1 MWMSGHPGNRRQWK
15 AEMMT
20 AATHLACVARSQSM
34 GNGIPGLQKRKKRI
48 MKMVLFYTLHTTKR
62 RRNMKKQGFGTTK
75 DGKEA
80 LLYTLSNKNGME
92 ISVTDYGA
100 HLVSVLV
107 PDKDGKKRDVV
118 LGFDSVTGYETDG
131 SHFGATIGRNGNRI
145 AGAAFELHGKTY
157 QLAKNENNNNLH
169 SGPDGYDYRLWN
181 VEEADDSAVTF
192 VLMSPD
198 GDQGFPGNFE
208 VSVTYT
214 LTDENAV
221 EIHYEGSCDQ
231 DTVVNMT
238 NHSYFNLAGHDAG
251 SIENQTLV
259 LKAEQFS
266 PVIDS
271 ASIPT
276 GEHAPVQGTPMDFT
290 SEKAIGAEI
299 EADFEQLKLTGGYD
313 HNFILDK
320 AVEGSIELMAVASPW
335 KPSRICHAFSS
346 TPETSLLRLPER
358 MGYSM
363 TNATAS
369 AWNLSM
375 CRMPSTRRVRRN
387 RSSRQAIL
395 TTPQPY
401 TNSFSKILF
410 YSNPRK

>member
-1 MWMSGHPGNRRQWK
+1 
-15 AEMMT
+15 
-20 AATHLACVARSQSM
+20 
-34 GNGIPGLQKRKKRI
+34 
-48 MKMVLFYTLHTTKR
+48 
-62 RRNMKKQGFGTTK
+62 
-75 DGKEA
+75 
-80 LLYTLSNKNGME
+80 
-92 ISVTDYGA
+92 
-100 HLVSVLV
+100 
-107 PDKDGKKRDVV
+107 
-118 LGFDSVTGYETDG
+118 
-131 SHFGATIGRNGNRI
+131 
-145 AGAAFELHGKTY
+145 
-157 QLAKNENNNNLH
+157 
-169 SGPDGYDYRLWN
+169 
-181 VEEADDSAVTF
+181 
-192 VLMSPD
+192 MSPD

-290 SEKAIGAEI
+290 REKAIGAEI

-320 AVEGSIELMAVASPW
+320 AVEGSIELMAVASC
-335 KPSRICHAFSS
+335 KESGITMEALHGSAMRSV
-346 TPETSLLRLPER
+346 LRRKLHCS
-358 MGYSM
+358 GYRKE
-363 TNATAS
+363 
-369 AWNLSM
+369 WG
-375 CRMPSTRRVRRN
+375 
-387 RSSRQAIL
+387 IL
-395 TTPQPY
+395 
-401 TNSFSKILF
+401 
-410 YSNPRK
+410 

>member
-1 MWMSGHPGNRRQWK
+1 
-15 AEMMT
+15 
-20 AATHLACVARSQSM
+20 M
-34 GNGIPGLQKRKKRI
+34 GIKVSEFGKTSKGKIAHI
-48 MKMVLFYTLHTTKR
+48 YTLV
-62 RRNMKKQGFGTTK
+62 N
-75 DGKEA
+75 GKGMA
-80 LLYTLSNKNGME
+80 LE
-92 ISVTDYGA
+92 VTDYGA
-100 HLVSVLV
+100 TMVSILAPDAKGRSKDVLLGY
-107 PDKDGKKRDVV
+107 DDVQ
-118 LGFDSVTGYETDG
+118 DYEQGTCY
-131 SHFGATIGRNGNRI
+131 FGAIIGRNGNRI

-320 AVEGSIELMAVASPW
+320 AVEGSIELMAVASCKESGITMEAFTDLPCVQFYAGNFIAPVTGKNGVFYDKRNGFCLESQYVPNAVNQEGEE
-335 KPSRICHAFSS
+335 KP
-346 TPETSLLRLPER
+346 
-358 MGYSM
+358 
-363 TNATAS
+363 
-369 AWNLSM
+369 
-375 CRMPSTRRVRRN
+375 
-387 RSSRQAIL
+387 IL
-395 TTPQPY
+395 EAGDTYDTTTVY
-401 TNSFSKILF
+401 KFIF
-410 YSNPRK
+410 

>member
-1 MWMSGHPGNRRQWK
+1 
-15 AEMMT
+15 
-20 AATHLACVARSQSM
+20 
-34 GNGIPGLQKRKKRI
+34 
-48 MKMVLFYTLHTTKR
+48 
-62 RRNMKKQGFGTTK
+62 MKKQGFGTTK

-290 SEKAIGAEI
+290 EMKPIGRDIQEDYQALSRFRT
-299 EADFEQLKLTGGYD
+299 AQTDRRLRPQLYPGQG
-313 HNFILDK
+313 
-320 AVEGSIELMAVASPW
+320 
-335 KPSRICHAFSS
+335 
-346 TPETSLLRLPER
+346 
-358 MGYSM
+358 
-363 TNATAS
+363 
-369 AWNLSM
+369 
-375 CRMPSTRRVRRN
+375 CRG
-387 RSSRQAIL
+387 
-395 TTPQPY
+395 
-401 TNSFSKILF
+401 KH
-410 YSNPRK
+410 

>member
-1 MWMSGHPGNRRQWK
+1 
-15 AEMMT
+15 
-20 AATHLACVARSQSM
+20 
-34 GNGIPGLQKRKKRI
+34 
-48 MKMVLFYTLHTTKR
+48 MVLFYTLHTTKR

-169 SGPDGYDYRLWN
+169 SGPDGYDYRLWD

-320 AVEGSIELMAVASPW
+320 AVEGSIELMAVASCKESGITMEAFTDLPCVQFYAGNFIA
-335 KPSRICHAFSS
+335 PVTGGETDPRGRRYLRHHNRIQIHF
-346 TPETSLLRLPER
+346 LRS
-358 MGYSM
+358 YFI
-363 TNATAS
+363 
-369 AWNLSM
+369 
-375 CRMPSTRRVRRN
+375 
-387 RSSRQAIL
+387 AIL
-395 TTPQPY
+395 ENNAKNSAPQSVNY
-401 TNSFSKILF
+401 CVTDFRRTSVRLQICSLQFALCSTAFFALFSGLAIETA
-410 YSNPRK
+410 

>member
-1 MWMSGHPGNRRQWK
+1 
-15 AEMMT
+15 
-20 AATHLACVARSQSM
+20 
-34 GNGIPGLQKRKKRI
+34 
-48 MKMVLFYTLHTTKR
+48 
-62 RRNMKKQGFGTTK
+62 MKKQGFGTTK

-313 HNFILDK
+313 HNWEVFCNPCATLSDPVSGRSMSVCTDCPGIQLYAGNFLDETGK
-320 AVEGSIELMAVASPW
+320 GGVHYGKRSGVAL
-335 KPSRICHAFSS
+335 
-346 TPETSLLRLPER
+346 ETQFYPDSLHHP
-358 MGYSM
+358 G
-363 TNATAS
+363 
-369 AWNLSM
+369 W
-375 CRMPSTRRVRRN
+375 
-387 RSSRQAIL
+387 
-395 TTPQPY
+395 PQPITRAGETY
-401 TNSFSKILF
+401 RSETVYRFSWD
-410 YSNPRK
+410 S

>member
-1 MWMSGHPGNRRQWK
+1 
-15 AEMMT
+15 
-20 AATHLACVARSQSM
+20 M
-34 GNGIPGLQKRKKRI
+34 GIKVSEFGKTSKGKIAHI
-48 MKMVLFYTLHTTKR
+48 YTLV
-62 RRNMKKQGFGTTK
+62 N
-75 DGKEA
+75 GKGMA
-80 LLYTLSNKNGME
+80 LE
-92 ISVTDYGA
+92 VTDYGA
-100 HLVSVLV
+100 TMVSILAPDAKGRSKDVLLGY
-107 PDKDGKKRDVV
+107 DDVQ
-118 LGFDSVTGYETDG
+118 DYEQGTCY
-131 SHFGATIGRNGNRI
+131 FGAIIGRNGNRI

-320 AVEGSIELMAVASPW
+320 AVEGSIELMAVASCKESGITMEAFTDLPCVQFYAGNFIAPVTGKNGVFYDKRNGFCLESQYVPNAINQEGEE
-335 KPSRICHAFSS
+335 KP
-346 TPETSLLRLPER
+346 
-358 MGYSM
+358 
-363 TNATAS
+363 
-369 AWNLSM
+369 
-375 CRMPSTRRVRRN
+375 
-387 RSSRQAIL
+387 IL
-395 TTPQPY
+395 EAGDTYDTTTVY
-401 TNSFSKILF
+401 KFIF
-410 YSNPRK
+410 

>member
-1 MWMSGHPGNRRQWK
+1 
-15 AEMMT
+15 
-20 AATHLACVARSQSM
+20 
-34 GNGIPGLQKRKKRI
+34 
-48 MKMVLFYTLHTTKR
+48 MVLFYTLHTTKR

-290 SEKAIGAEI
+290 REKAIGAEI

-320 AVEGSIELMAVASPW
+320 AVEGSIELMAVASC
-335 KPSRICHAFSS
+335 KESGITMEAF
-346 TPETSLLRLPER
+346 TDLPCVQFYAGNFIAPVTGKNGVFYDKR
-358 MGYSM
+358 NGFC
-363 TNATAS
+363 
-369 AWNLSM
+369 WNLSM

>member
-1 MWMSGHPGNRRQWK
+1 
-15 AEMMT
+15 
-20 AATHLACVARSQSM
+20 
-34 GNGIPGLQKRKKRI
+34 
-48 MKMVLFYTLHTTKR
+48 
-62 RRNMKKQGFGTTK
+62 MKKQGFGTTK

-320 AVEGSIELMAVASPW
+320 AVEGSIELMAVASC
-335 KPSRICHAFSS
+335 KESGITMEAF
-346 TPETSLLRLPER
+346 T
-358 MGYSM
+358 YSM

-401 TNSFSKILF
+401 TNSFSKIIF
-410 YSNPRK
+410 

>member
-1 MWMSGHPGNRRQWK
+1 
-15 AEMMT
+15 
-20 AATHLACVARSQSM
+20 
-34 GNGIPGLQKRKKRI
+34 
-48 MKMVLFYTLHTTKR
+48 
-62 RRNMKKQGFGTTK
+62 MKKQGFGTTK

-169 SGPDGYDYRLWN
+169 SGPDGYDYRLWD

-231 DTVVNMT
+231 DTGCQ
-238 NHSYFNLAGHDAG
+238 HDKPQLLQPAGHDA
-251 SIENQTLV
+251 
-259 LKAEQFS
+259 
-266 PVIDS
+266 D
-271 ASIPT
+271 
-276 GEHAPVQGTPMDFT
+276 
-290 SEKAIGAEI
+290 
-299 EADFEQLKLTGGYD
+299 
-313 HNFILDK
+313 
-320 AVEGSIELMAVASPW
+320 
-335 KPSRICHAFSS
+335 
-346 TPETSLLRLPER
+346 LLRTR
-358 MGYSM
+358 H
-363 TNATAS
+363 
-369 AWNLSM
+369 LS
-375 CRMPSTRRVRRN
+375 
-387 RSSRQAIL
+387 
-395 TTPQPY
+395 
-401 TNSFSKILF
+401 
-410 YSNPRK
+410 

>member
-1 MWMSGHPGNRRQWK
+1 
-15 AEMMT
+15 
-20 AATHLACVARSQSM
+20 
-34 GNGIPGLQKRKKRI
+34 
-48 MKMVLFYTLHTTKR
+48 
-62 RRNMKKQGFGTTK
+62 MKKQGFGTTK

-169 SGPDGYDYRLWN
+169 SGPDGYDYRLWD

-238 NHSYFNLAGHDAG
+238 NHSYFNLAGHDSG
-251 SIENQTLV
+251 SVEGQCVKIFADSFTENDENCLPTGRIVSL
-259 LKAEQFS
+259 
-266 PVIDS
+266 DS
-271 ASIPT
+271 AE
-276 GEHAPVQGTPMDFT
+276 GAPMDFRSFT
-290 SEKAIGAEI
+290 AIGEHLHDPSI
-299 EADFEQLKLTGGYD
+299 HLKNGSGYD
-313 HNFILDK
+313 HNYILKKPDGK
-320 AVEGSIELMAVASPW
+320 LCARVYSPT
-335 KPSRICHAFSS
+335 SRILLDCRTTEPGLQFYTGNFLLFRSNIRGKGGAVYADRSGFCL
-346 TPETSLLRLPER
+346 ETQHFPNAMQHPHFPSVVLPA
-358 MGYSM
+358 GDLY
-363 TNATAS
+363 
-369 AWNLSM
+369 
-375 CRMPSTRRVRRN
+375 
-387 RSSRQAIL
+387 RSVTEYRFDI
-395 TTPQPY
+395 
-401 TNSFSKILF
+401 N
-410 YSNPRK
+410 

>member
-1 MWMSGHPGNRRQWK
+1 
-15 AEMMT
+15 
-20 AATHLACVARSQSM
+20 M

-320 AVEGSIELMAVASPW
+320 AVEGSIELMAVASCKESGITMEAFTDLPCVQFYAGNFIAPVTGKNGVFYDKRNGFCLESQYVPNAINQEGEE
-335 KPSRICHAFSS
+335 KP
-346 TPETSLLRLPER
+346 
-358 MGYSM
+358 
-363 TNATAS
+363 
-369 AWNLSM
+369 
-375 CRMPSTRRVRRN
+375 
-387 RSSRQAIL
+387 IL
-395 TTPQPY
+395 EAGDTYDTTTVY
-401 TNSFSKILF
+401 KFIF
-410 YSNPRK
+410 

>member
-1 MWMSGHPGNRRQWK
+1 
-15 AEMMT
+15 
-20 AATHLACVARSQSM
+20 
-34 GNGIPGLQKRKKRI
+34 
-48 MKMVLFYTLHTTKR
+48 MVLFYTLHTTKR

-192 VLMSPD
+192 VLMSQD

-320 AVEGSIELMAVASPW
+320 A
-335 KPSRICHAFSS
+335 SRICHAFSS

-387 RSSRQAIL
+387 RSLRQVIL

-410 YSNPRK
+410 

>member
-1 MWMSGHPGNRRQWK
+1 
-15 AEMMT
+15 
-20 AATHLACVARSQSM
+20 
-34 GNGIPGLQKRKKRI
+34 
-48 MKMVLFYTLHTTKR
+48 
-62 RRNMKKQGFGTTK
+62 MKKQGFGTTK

-238 NHSYFNLAGHDAG
+238 NHSYFNLNGEGD
-251 SIENQTLV
+251 V
-259 LKAEQFS
+259 LGQKLR
-266 PVIDS
+266 IY
-271 ASIPT
+271 ASRYLEGNNETCPT
-276 GEHAPVQGTPMDFT
+276 GNILPVAGTPMDFRRP
-290 SEKAIGAEI
+290 APIGSRLD
-299 EADFEQLKLTGGYD
+299 ADFEQLRHGHGYD
-313 HNFILDK
+313 HNWVLSRRSAHDLELAATVYEPAAGRYMEVWTTEPGIQFYGGNFFD
-320 AVEGSIELMAVASPW
+320 GSLAGKGGKSYGRRASL
-335 KPSRICHAFSS
+335 AL
-346 TPETSLLRLPER
+346 ETQHFPDSPNHP
-358 MGYSM
+358 GF
-363 TNATAS
+363 
-369 AWNLSM
+369 
-375 CRMPSTRRVRRN
+375 PSTVLGPGQRYRHVCV
-387 RSSRQAIL
+387 
-395 TTPQPY
+395 Y
-401 TNSFSKILF
+401 KFST
-410 YSNPRK
+410 R

>member
-1 MWMSGHPGNRRQWK
+1 
-15 AEMMT
+15 
-20 AATHLACVARSQSM
+20 M
-34 GNGIPGLQKRKKRI
+34 GIKVSKFGKTSKGKIAHI
-48 MKMVLFYTLHTTKR
+48 YTLV
-62 RRNMKKQGFGTTK
+62 N
-75 DGKEA
+75 GKGMA
-80 LLYTLSNKNGME
+80 LE
-92 ISVTDYGA
+92 VTDYGA
-100 HLVSVLV
+100 TMVSILAPDAKGRSKDVLLGY
-107 PDKDGKKRDVV
+107 DDVQ
-118 LGFDSVTGYETDG
+118 DYEQGTCY
-131 SHFGATIGRNGNRI
+131 FGAIIGRNGNRI

-320 AVEGSIELMAVASPW
+320 AVEGSIELMAVASCKESGITMEAFTDLPCVQFYAGNFIAPVTGKNGVFYDKRNGFCLESQYVPNAINQEGEE
-335 KPSRICHAFSS
+335 KP
-346 TPETSLLRLPER
+346 
-358 MGYSM
+358 
-363 TNATAS
+363 
-369 AWNLSM
+369 
-375 CRMPSTRRVRRN
+375 
-387 RSSRQAIL
+387 IL
-395 TTPQPY
+395 EAGDTYDTTTVY
-401 TNSFSKILF
+401 KFIF
-410 YSNPRK
+410 

>member
-1 MWMSGHPGNRRQWK
+1 
-15 AEMMT
+15 
-20 AATHLACVARSQSM
+20 
-34 GNGIPGLQKRKKRI
+34 
-48 MKMVLFYTLHTTKR
+48 
-62 RRNMKKQGFGTTK
+62 MKKQGFGTTK

-238 NHSYFNLAGHDAG
+238 NHSYFNLNGEGDILGQKLRIYASNYLEGN
-251 SIENQTLV
+251 NQTC
-259 LKAEQFS
+259 
-266 PVIDS
+266 
-271 ASIPT
+271 PT
-276 GEHAPVQGTPMDFT
+276 GAILPVANTPMDFT
-290 SEKAIGAEI
+290 EGKLIGRDIDTGFA
-299 EADFEQLKLTGGYD
+299 QTTMVGGGYD
-313 HNFILDK
+313 HCFVIDRARGSSQSICAWVTSEKTGISMKLYTTQPGIQLYTGNFLQDCPTPGK
-320 AVEGSIELMAVASPW
+320 GGVPMQKYGGFALETQHYPCSP
-335 KPSRICHAFSS
+335 SH
-346 TPETSLLRLPER
+346 PEFPTTVLRAGKVFR
-358 MGYSM
+358 
-363 TNATAS
+363 AT
-369 AWNLSM
+369 
-375 CRMPSTRRVRRN
+375 
-387 RSSRQAIL
+387 
-395 TTPQPY
+395 TTLRFFTGKQCG
-401 TNSFSKILF
+401 KL
-410 YSNPRK
+410 